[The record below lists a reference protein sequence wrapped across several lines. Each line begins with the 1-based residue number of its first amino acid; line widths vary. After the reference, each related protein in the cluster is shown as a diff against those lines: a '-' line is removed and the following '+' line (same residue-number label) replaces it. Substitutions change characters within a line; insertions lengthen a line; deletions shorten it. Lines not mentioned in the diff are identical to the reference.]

1 VAASDVAAATVGHT
15 AYIVGGYTVSAP
27 LRTIV
32 AFTPGAGAR
41 IVATLPRPLRYASVA
56 AVGGR
61 VLIAGGTSGV
71 IAERAILSFDPATGH
86 VRRVGELPYSV
97 THAAGAALGGW
108 LYVLGGRSE
117 SLSGQRSSILAV
129 DPLNGAVQPAGRLPR
144 ALSDLGAASLPDR
157 IVLVGGRE
165 SAGTVYDRAL
175 TLLPSAR

>member
-1 VAASDVAAATVGHT
+1 
-15 AYIVGGYTVSAP
+15 
-27 LRTIV
+27 
-32 AFTPGAGAR
+32 
-41 IVATLPRPLRYASVA
+41 VA
-56 AVGGR
+56 AVGGH

-71 IAERAILSFDPATGH
+71 TAEWAILSFDPATGRI
-86 VRRVGELPYSV
+86 RRVGELPYPV

-117 SLSGQRSSILAV
+117 SLSGQRSSILAD

-157 IVLVGGRE
+157 IVVVGGRE
-165 SAGTVYDRAL
+165 SAGTVYGRAL